1 MPFLTLSAGLWLGCH
16 LQLGCESVSYTG
28 TQFTMAW
35 IMIFIQPHYWFADPH
50 VAMLLFYGTMV
61 GVLVLA
67 VIMLVVRMFKEHLS
81 LSSS

>member
-1 MPFLTLSAGLWLGCH
+1 
-16 LQLGCESVSYTG
+16 
-28 TQFTMAW
+28 
-35 IMIFIQPHYWFADPH
+35 MIFIQPHYWFADPH